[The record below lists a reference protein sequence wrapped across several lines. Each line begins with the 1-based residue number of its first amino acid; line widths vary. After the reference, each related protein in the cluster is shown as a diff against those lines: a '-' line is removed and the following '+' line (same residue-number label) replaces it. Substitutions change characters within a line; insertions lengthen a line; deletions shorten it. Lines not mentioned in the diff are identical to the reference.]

1 MSGYSLTPHN
11 AKSARTRGR
20 VVRGGKQGVLT
31 LLSCELNLRRNVGAH
46 GKERG
51 GSSIALALVPLAT
64 MYTLTRSLSNRLCYY
79 LTLVHVVVLTS
90 SNNIIIIVLSSS
102 SYTQNTPIT
111 MGQSARQSPVLYR
124 QTNHHAQVSHQSTSS
139 RTAQR

>member
-1 MSGYSLTPHN
+1 MWALTE
-11 AKSARTRGR
+11 R
-20 VVRGGKQGVLT
+20 RGGDHQ
-31 LLSCELNLRRNVGAH
+31 LLLV
-46 GKERG
+46 
-51 GSSIALALVPLAT
+51 LVPLAT

-102 SYTQNTPIT
+102 SYTHNTAIT
-111 MGQSARQSPVLYR
+111 MGQSTTQSPVLYR
-124 QTNHHAQVSHQSTSS
+124 HINHHAQVSHQSTSS